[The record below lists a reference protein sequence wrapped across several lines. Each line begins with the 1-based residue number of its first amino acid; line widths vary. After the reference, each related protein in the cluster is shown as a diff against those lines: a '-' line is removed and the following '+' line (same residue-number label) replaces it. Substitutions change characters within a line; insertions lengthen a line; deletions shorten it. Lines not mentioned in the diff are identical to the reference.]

1 LRGARGLTPDLSG
14 GHMDLLAQIPLIGPT
29 LAVVAPFILVL
40 AIVVFVH
47 EFGHYIVG
55 RWCGIGADVFSVGF
69 GKELYGWTDRRGT
82 RWRIAALPLGGYV
95 KFSGDADASSA
106 SADPQ
111 ALARMTDAER
121 ARSFHHAALGRRAL
135 TVLAGP
141 VANFILSIVIFALM
155 ALGQGRPLDA
165 PVIGAISDDANPEF
179 AQALRPGDRISA
191 VDGAPVADFAALQA
205 ALQASDGAPV
215 AVTLAGESGARTV
228 EVIFRAP
235 ARVDGVSA
243 GGAAEAA
250 GVKPGDVIVAIDGAP
265 ISGFAELQRR
275 TAASAGAPMTLSIR
289 RGDALLALSLTPQV
303 TQTTDPAT
311 GAAMSR
317 PMLGIQKQ
325 SSEILPVVE
334 PVGPLSALGFGVER
348 TWMVVALSLSGIAE
362 VVTGAQDAKDVL
374 GGPIRIAEISG
385 EAAASGV
392 ATFVGLIAVLSA
404 SIGLI
409 NLFPVPV
416 LDGGHLM
423 FYAIEAVRG
432 RPLRERWQEIGNGIG
447 LALVLSLMIFATF
460 NDLARL

>member
-1 LRGARGLTPDLSG
+1 
-14 GHMDLLAQIPLIGPT
+14 MDLIAQIPLIGPT
-29 LAVVAPFILVL
+29 LAVAAPFILVL

-55 RWCGIGADVFSVGF
+55 RWCGIGADVFSIGF

-95 KFSGDADASSA
+95 KFRGDADASSA
-106 SADPQ
+106 HADTE
-111 ALARMTDAER
+111 ALARMTAAER
-121 ARSFHHAALGRRAL
+121 AGSFHDAALGRRAL

-141 VANFILSIVIFALM
+141 VANFILSIAIFAAM

-165 PVIGAISDDANPEF
+165 PVIGAISADANPEF
-179 AQALRPGDRISA
+179 AAALKPGDRVSA
-191 VDGAPVADFAALQA
+191 VNGVAVADFAALQE
-205 ALQASDGAPV
+205 ALQASEGAPV
-215 AVTLAGESGARTV
+215 AVTLAREGGARTV
-228 EVIFRAP
+228 DVIFRAP

-250 GVKPGDVIVAIDGAP
+250 GVLPGDVIEAIDGQP
-265 ISGFAELQRR
+265 IGGFAELQRR
-275 TAASAGAPMTLSIR
+275 TRESAGAPMTLGVR
-289 RGDALLALSLTPQV
+289 RGDQLLTLTLTPQMV
-303 TQTTDPAT
+303 EMADPLT
-311 GAAMSR
+311 GAPMSR

-325 SSEILPVVE
+325 ARELTPVIE
-334 PVGPLSALGFGVER
+334 PVGPLSALAFGAER
-348 TWMVVALSLSGIAE
+348 TWMVIAVSLSGMAE
-362 VVTGAQDAKDVL
+362 VVTGAQEAKDVL

-392 ATFVGLIAVLSA
+392 ATFIGLIAVLSA

-409 NLFPVPV
+409 NLFPIPV

-432 RPLRERWQEIGNGIG
+432 RPLRERWQEIGNRIG